1 MEDIDV
7 QPSGCTGRSHI
18 GTLVPNV
25 PGSGMALHDEPRAST
40 FGPVGAAG
48 MRSTAPSGGT
58 GGVDFRGA
66 EKIGIGTPISSEGNL

>member
-1 MEDIDV
+1 MEGIDV
-7 QPSGCTGRSHI
+7 QPSDCTGRSHI

-25 PGSGMALHDEPRAST
+25 AGSGVALHDESRAST
-40 FGPVGAAG
+40 FGPVGTAG

-66 EKIGIGTPISSEGNL
+66 EKIRIGTSVSSEGNL